1 MMDAETCGAGGRG
14 REGRKRHGE
23 NHGNDVRVISL
34 PSHYLPHQQ
43 QERPQPYGEKNQ
55 RCENVRETLL
65 IRTKSVV
72 SDIVYAGFTPDFPN
86 YLSQNYFSIL
96 LKQLALSI

>member
-1 MMDAETCGAGGRG
+1 MTRDLCGDGGRG
-14 REGRKRHGE
+14 REGRKSHGE
-23 NHGNDVRVISL
+23 NHGNDVQVISL
-34 PSHYLPHQQ
+34 PSHYLPRQQ

-65 IRTKSVV
+65 ICIKSVV
-72 SDIVYAGFTPDFPN
+72 PDIIYPGFTPDFPN